1 MPFSKKKTVPIDYTS
16 RDFDTIKRD
25 LVAYARRYYPDNF
38 KDFSEASFGSLMLD
52 TVAYVGDILSYYLD
66 YNVNESF
73 LDTAIEYENVVKLAR
88 QLGYR
93 YKGIPAS
100 SGEVTLYVLVPASTT
115 GTGPDLN
122 YAPILKR
129 GAKFISD
136 AGTTF
141 SLNEDVDFSN
151 ENNEVVVA
159 EVNTT
164 TGVPTR
170 YAIRSYGQVVSGDLA
185 VEFIEVGDYQRFP
198 KFDLIG
204 TNITDI
210 VSIVDSQGNEYVE
223 VENLSQDVVYRPI
236 VNSASDKDVVPFI
249 LQPYGAPRRFI
260 VENVAGTTS
269 IQFGYG
275 SESNLT
281 NEKVTDPSKVILN
294 IHGRDHVTDSSFDP
308 TNLIESDTFGV
319 APSNTTLQ
327 VTYRTNSQENTNLS
341 TNSLV
346 RTSDTEFDFGNPA
359 SLEASEISN
368 VIGSLEFENEKPI
381 VGSITTPNSEEIKNR
396 AYGMYSSQNRAV
408 TKDDYLSMI
417 YNLPPKFGA
426 VKRANVIQ
434 DVNSFKRNINLYVIS
449 EDSNGFLT
457 NSSDMLK
464 KNLKTWISG
473 YKMLNDTMDIL
484 DAVVVNIGIE
494 FSVIADTDT
503 NKFRVLSDA
512 TAAVQDRMAKSKFN
526 IGEPVRYGDIFQALK
541 RVDGLLDVVGLK
553 IVQRTGTGYSSA
565 AFDIK
570 GYTSLDG
577 RMLVAP
583 ENVIFEF
590 KFPDIDI
597 RGTVQ

>member
-52 TVAYVGDILSYYLD
+52 TVAYVGDVLSYYLD

-73 LDTAIEYENVVKLAR
+73 LDTAIEYENVVRLAR
-88 QLGYR
+88 QLGYK

-100 SGEVTLYVLVPASTT
+100 SGEVTLYVLVPATSA

-129 GAKFISD
+129 GAKFSSD

-141 SLNEDVDFSN
+141 SLNEDVDFSD

-164 TGVPTR
+164 TGAPTR
-170 YAIRSYGQVVSGDLA
+170 YAIRAYGQVISGDLA
-185 VEFIEVGDYQRFP
+185 VEFIEVGEYQRFP
-198 KFDLIG
+198 RFRLNG
-204 TNITDI
+204 TNITEI
-210 VSIVDSQGNEYVE
+210 VTITDSQGKEFVE

-236 VNSASDKDVVPFI
+236 VNTSSDKAVVPFI
-249 LQPYGAPRRFI
+249 LQPYGAPRRFV
-260 VENVAGTTS
+260 VENIAGQTF

-281 NEKVTDPSKVILN
+281 NEKITDPSKVILN
-294 IHGRDHVTDSSFDP
+294 LYGRDHVTDTSFDP
-308 TNLIESDTFGV
+308 SNLIESDSLGV
-319 APSNTTLQ
+319 APANTTLQ
-327 VTYRTNSQENTNLS
+327 VVYRTNSQENTNLS

-346 RTSDTEFDFGNPA
+346 STSDTEFDFGNPA
-359 SLEASEISN
+359 TLEAGEISN
-368 VIGSLEFENEKPI
+368 VISSLEFENEKPI
-381 VGSITTPNSEEIKNR
+381 VGNISTPNSEEIKNR

-408 TKDDYLSMI
+408 TKDDYLTMI

-426 VKRANVIQ
+426 VKRANVVQ

-449 EDSNGFLT
+449 EDQNGALT
-457 NSSDMLK
+457 TSSDMLK

-494 FSVIADTDT
+494 FAVVADTDI
-503 NKFRVLSDA
+503 NKYRVLSDA
-512 TAAVQDRMAKSKFN
+512 TQAIQERMSTSKFN
-526 IGEPVRYGDIFQALK
+526 IGEPVRIGDIFQALK
-541 RVDGLLDVVGLK
+541 RVDGLLDVTEIK
-553 IVQRTGTGYSSA
+553 IVQRVGTAYSSA
-565 AFDIK
+565 DFDIN
-570 GYTSLDG
+570 GYLTMDS

-583 ENVIFEF
+583 ENVIFEI
-590 KFPDIDI
+590 KFPDVDI